1 MMRGCTHA
9 EARENTVNAGTANAL
24 RRRCAAAPAGARGG
38 GPGNA
43 RGAAAA
49 GEGGGTLKPCGRG
62 CVSMRVPRD
71 ARNDHHLCVR
81 SLLELYVL
89 LRFDAMKQ

>member
-24 RRRCAAAPAGARGG
+24 RRRRAAAPAGARGG

-49 GEGGGTLKPCGRG
+49 GEGGGTLKTVRE
-62 CVSMRVPRD
+62 RVCFHAST
-71 ARNDHHLCVR
+71 ARC
-81 SLLELYVL
+81 
-89 LRFDAMKQ
+89 AQ

>member
-49 GEGGGTLKPCGRG
+49 GGRGGGDIKNRAGEGVFPCEYRAMRAMTTI
-62 CVSMRVPRD
+62 CVCALSWSYTYF
-71 ARNDHHLCVR
+71 CV
-81 SLLELYVL
+81 L
-89 LRFDAMKQ
+89 MQ